1 MESGMTVIKSG
12 IGRVIVLVWLMS
24 AWSLAT
30 GAQPDGSAESIS
42 YREFLQSLTPAERKI
57 PINLVAASRYAS
69 GEPLPAAL
77 ADIAARQAREAQTD
91 SQVYRI
97 EGTSSE
103 ALVIALRGEGLSPKF
118 VSDTRNYV
126 TAYMPP
132 SAVIALAA
140 SEQVFKITIVLGPT
154 AQGQGS
160 TQAAAAHRL
169 ADLYPVDKPDAGDP
183 ALTGS
188 GVVIGLI
195 SLPFKQADLD
205 ALNLEATRI
214 IPDAAALTVRTGG
227 DAISHGSGTLD
238 AVDDTDG
245 SLDALYLLQLIYD
258 MAPGAQVV
266 AASPGGAG
274 STPGEMATVVNALA
288 AGDSGRGIPAAD
300 IIIDDLF
307 FPGQNPF
314 EVDEVSEAITAAR
327 EAGVLYITAAG
338 DNGKAGSSPTST
350 VYLSDFDGIE
360 APPEV
365 LAIDDFL
372 EGLYTQSF
380 GGDGILNVTEDLD
393 SLCVFWNERP
403 SPAAPTRF
411 IAWIYDGT
419 GTLVDSLGMTAPGGC
434 TASAVADGY
443 KVVFDHGASAVSD
456 YRLMVTG
463 VRSSI
468 PTNLDYA
475 DAIFDEVTPG
485 SIRGHAAATD
495 ALTVAAVELCS
506 DSASITLSKAGTLND
521 DDGAAG
527 VSAGDTI
534 SYAFTVT
541 NTGNVAVTDITLA
554 DTGATVSGGP
564 IASLAV
570 GASDS
575 STFTA
580 SYTITQTDIDA
591 GTYTNTATVTGDG
604 TGTDDVTATDNDTQ
618 ALATGASITLSKTG
632 TLNDDD
638 GIPGVSAGDTIS
650 YAFTVTN
657 IGDMPVTDIT
667 LADPGAT
674 VSGGPIASLAVGE
687 SDSSAFIGIY
697 AITQVDIDAGTY
709 TNTATVTGDGAGT
722 NDVTATDT
730 DSLSLEAN
738 PYPPYSSCSAL
749 SIAGYSS
756 DGEEAGNARFFW
768 ESDGSGGY
776 TEITNGLA
784 VAKPDMTAAG
794 QSILKSADSGTTSAA
809 NYYGTSASVAATA
822 GIAALYWEY
831 AEGTLDIHADFVAEA
846 VRDLL
851 AASLLDGGDTGTD
864 ILFGA
869 GVLDAPKPIDDGD
882 GTTALTRPR
891 VSLLL
896 SAKAAGAALQFS
908 AALPASAG
916 ATYTATC
923 TDGGAAITAW
933 TDQTVSPDTAYAV
946 QATPEAE
953 VACIVTGSIDDG
965 AGGTMM
971 ETDSA
976 TVTAAAVSETTVSFA
991 SDIDQ
996 VSVTWSSD
1004 AAIADTDML
1013 VVTLTCTNTITGAIV
1028 VDNVELDESP
1038 YVVQAE
1044 DGEALECSVSTSL
1057 SVNDGTATAVGD
1069 PATETITP
1077 DRASGLPI
1085 WLLYQA
1091 TQ

>member
-1 MESGMTVIKSG
+1 MAVIKTGIVRLLIILGFVGMTGVT
-12 IGRVIVLVWLMS
+12 
-24 AWSLAT
+24 AW
-30 GAQPDGSAESIS
+30 AQPAGNAANAIS

-57 PINLVAASRYAS
+57 PINLVAAARYAN
-69 GEPLPAAL
+69 GQPLPASL
-77 ADIAARQAREAQTD
+77 DESAAVQAREGQPRPE
-91 SQVYRI
+91 VYRLD
-97 EGTSSE
+97 GVSKG
-103 ALVIALRGEGLSPKF
+103 ALLAALAAEGLSAKF
-118 VSDTRNYV
+118 VSETRNYV
-126 TAYMPP
+126 TAVLTP
-132 SAVIALAA
+132 SAVGSLATYDA
-140 SEQVFKITIVLGPT
+140 VLKVSPVIGPM

-160 TQAAAAHRL
+160 TQAAAVHRL

-188 GVVIGLI
+188 GVVVGLI

-288 AGDSGRGIPAAD
+288 AGDGGRGIPGAD

-338 DNGKAGSSPTST
+338 DNGQAGSSPTST

-372 EGLYTQSF
+372 EGYYTQSF

-411 IAWIYDGT
+411 IAWIYDGS
-419 GTLVDSLGMTAPGGC
+419 GTLVDSLGMAAPGGC

-443 KVVFDHGASAVSD
+443 KVVFDHGTSAVSD

-463 VRSSI
+463 VRGSI
-468 PTNLDYA
+468 PANLEYA
-475 DAIFDEVTPG
+475 GAIFDEVTPG
-485 SIRGHAAATD
+485 SIRGHAAAAD

-506 DSASITLSKAGTLND
+506 DSASITLSKTGTLND
-521 DDGAAG
+521 DDGTAG
-527 VSAGDTI
+527 VSVGDTI

-570 GASDS
+570 GASDN

-618 ALATGASITLSKTG
+618 ALAEGASITLSKTG

-638 GIPGVSAGDTIS
+638 GIPGVSVGDTIS

-657 IGDMPVTDIT
+657 VGDMAVTDIT

-674 VSGGPIASLAVGE
+674 VSGGPIASLAEGA

-697 AITQVDIDAGTY
+697 TITQTDIDAGTY
-709 TNTATVTGDGAGT
+709 TNTATVTGDGTGT

-738 PYPPYSSCSAL
+738 AYPPYSSCSAL

-776 TEITNGLA
+776 TAITNGMA
-784 VAKPDMTAAG
+784 VTKPDVTAAG
-794 QSILKSADSGTTSAA
+794 QSTLKSADSGTTSRA

-831 AEGTLDIHADFVAEA
+831 AEGALGIHADFVAEA

-851 AASLLDGGDTGTD
+851 AASVLDGGDTGTD

-869 GVLDAPKPIDDGD
+869 GVVDAPKPIDDGV
-882 GTTALTRPR
+882 GTGVLARPR
-891 VSLLL
+891 VSVVL

-908 AALPASAG
+908 AALPAPAG
-916 ATYTATC
+916 ATYSATC

-953 VACIVTGSIDDG
+953 VSCTVTGSIDDG
-965 AGGTMM
+965 TGGTLT
-971 ETDSA
+971 ETDTA

-1013 VVTLTCTNTITGAIV
+1013 VVTLTCTNTITGATV

-1038 YVVQAE
+1038 YVIEAE
-1044 DGEALECSVSTSL
+1044 DGEALDCSVSTSL
-1057 SVNDGTATAVGD
+1057 SVNGGTATAIGD

-1077 DRASGLPI
+1077 DMASGLPI